1 MGALNSKPEKRARMT
16 FRIRSVGPMTLAN
29 YTEQELTL
37 LRQAVTRKNSKVK
50 YLSLCKMDRD
60 LQVPQAE
67 FSPKLIFNKASCL
80 QISTN
85 KASCLQVVA
94 QATDK
99 LSSSAWRE
107 VLGHRLVIRPYASHS
122 IEEFRKLQ
130 GSFEEYG
137 LFGRPKPNE
146 QVKTG
151 EPATQVKPAE
161 PVKPAAK
168 KEPANPAMD
177 IEKRIKM
184 YQAMNALCIKRLKFF
199 RLVDKLKSKV
209 KPGILVRAERAYIIK
224 TPPPLKTPGVLL
236 NEIRERSLKRSRSY
250 EVGDIITER
259 VLLAR
264 KRRVQPAV

>member
-1 MGALNSKPEKRARMT
+1 MGALNSKPDKRARMT

-29 YTEQELTL
+29 YTEQELTQ

-67 FSPKLIFNKASCL
+67 FPPKLKF
-80 QISTN
+80 N

-161 PVKPAAK
+161 PVKPVAK
-168 KEPANPAMD
+168 
-177 IEKRIKM
+177 
-184 YQAMNALCIKRLKFF
+184 
-199 RLVDKLKSKV
+199 
-209 KPGILVRAERAYIIK
+209 
-224 TPPPLKTPGVLL
+224 
-236 NEIRERSLKRSRSY
+236 
-250 EVGDIITER
+250 
-259 VLLAR
+259 
-264 KRRVQPAV
+264 

>member
-1 MGALNSKPEKRARMT
+1 M
-16 FRIRSVGPMTLAN
+16 
-29 YTEQELTL
+29 
-37 LRQAVTRKNSKVK
+37 
-50 YLSLCKMDRD
+50 
-60 LQVPQAE
+60 
-67 FSPKLIFNKASCL
+67 
-80 QISTN
+80 
-85 KASCLQVVA
+85 VA

-146 QVKTG
+146 QVKSG
-151 EPATQVKPAE
+151 EPAKPSEHVQKVKPGEQAKQVKPAE
-161 PVKPAAK
+161 PAAK

-209 KPGILVRAERAYIIK
+209 KPGTLVRAERAYIIK

-259 VLLAR
+259 VRLAR

>member
-1 MGALNSKPEKRARMT
+1 MGALNSKPDKRAHMT

-29 YTEQELTL
+29 YTEQELTQ

-60 LQVPQAE
+60 
-67 FSPKLIFNKASCL
+67 
-80 QISTN
+80 
-85 KASCLQVVA
+85 LQVVA

-209 KPGILVRAERAYIIK
+209 KPGTLVRAERTYIIK

-250 EVGDIITER
+250 EVGDIITKR
-259 VLLAR
+259 VRLAR